1 MCIRDRAWKY
11 EQLEDAKEKQKRLT
25 SLRKALESYP
35 FVSGLKSIF
44 ADQKDSNEWRHVMPP
59 FGLLM
64 EDQLSLLKEKVE
76 DLGLD
81 LSKRLN

>member
-1 MCIRDRAWKY
+1 MRDLPLPSKPLSSVILPTA
-11 EQLEDAKEKQKRLT
+11 
-25 SLRKALESYP
+25 
-35 FVSGLKSIF
+35 I
-44 ADQKDSNEWRHVMPP
+44 PP

-64 EDQLSLLKEKVE
+64 KDQLNVLKEKVE

>member
-1 MCIRDRAWKY
+1 M
-11 EQLEDAKEKQKRLT
+11 
-25 SLRKALESYP
+25 RKAFESYP

-44 ADQKDSNEWRHVMPP
+44 ADQKDSNEWRHAMPP

-64 EDQLSLLKEKVE
+64 KDQLSVLKEKVE

-81 LSKRLN
+81 LRKRLN